1 MNNLAFF
8 HAPSALSRPSY
19 KLQLIALMLTG
30 VSVLAFGAAK
40 TLIVEPEYWFAW
52 SEFHLDTKIY
62 AATAPKR

>member
-1 MNNLAFF
+1 
-8 HAPSALSRPSY
+8 
-19 KLQLIALMLTG
+19 MLTG

>member
-30 VSVLAFGAAK
+30 VSVLTFGAAK

-52 SEFHLDTKIY
+52 SEFHQGTKIY
-62 AATAPKR
+62 AATEPKR